1 MINSKKPVSADFR
14 FVNEVLEVDGF
25 EVQVV
30 DDVVVVASRFVHAA
44 EQEGVQVVVQ
54 GRHGGRRGPSGGNPI
69 HGDHRRRN
77 HLDMTVNRVKIVY
90 T

>member
-30 DDVVVVASRFVHAA
+30 DDVVVAIAVAVAVAVTGS
-44 EQEGVQVVVQ
+44 
-54 GRHGGRRGPSGGNPI
+54 
-69 HGDHRRRN
+69 
-77 HLDMTVNRVKIVY
+77 
-90 T
+90 